1 MVSKLSS
8 FQLQPQITSSL
19 LKNPPDAVPPIEEL
33 ERLQAELKVAKA
45 KALERGRK
53 EEEDLKTIEES
64 MRRMTEKE
72 KGKSKAVDKVKREH
86 ECAYD
91 FLL

>member
-53 EEEDLKTIEES
+53 AEEDLKTIEES